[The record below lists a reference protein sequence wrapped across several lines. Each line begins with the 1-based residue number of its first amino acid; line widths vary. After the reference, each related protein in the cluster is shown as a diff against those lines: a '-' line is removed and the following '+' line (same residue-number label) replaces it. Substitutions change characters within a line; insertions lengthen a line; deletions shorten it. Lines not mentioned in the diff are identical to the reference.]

1 MNKEQFEEYK
11 EKRLDEICKM
21 IMRQTEYTYEESKER
36 LIKENYDYLKV
47 IKQYITKDT
56 EQIKR
61 PLANETKSV
70 NQKIYN
76 ELRGFMD
83 NTAEQYEKR
92 KRKAEKIEEMKKK
105 LSEEYEKIQKEKNE
119 NKDSDSKNSDSKNSE
134 V

>member
-1 MNKEQFEEYK
+1 MDKEKVEQYK

-21 IMRQTEYTYEESKER
+21 IMRQTDYTYEESKER
-36 LIKENYDYLKV
+36 LIKEKYDYLKV

-56 EQIKR
+56 ESVTK
-61 PLANETKSV
+61 PLANDSKSV

-92 KRKAEKIEEMKKK
+92 KRQSEKVEEFKRKMA
-105 LSEEYEKIQKEKNE
+105 EEYARRQQEDQQIKSSEK
-119 NKDSDSKNSDSKNSE
+119 
-134 V
+134 